1 MGLLLQEDYSSFDTL
16 ESRLQHVARGL
27 VVRTPQSGSSSAA
40 KGGVP
45 QLINGGYNS
54 QTVEQ
59 HQPTQQSAVPADG
72 VSNSQLMLPNAYP
85 GAQGMQSA
93 MGMIPTPG
101 SGIASSSGMI
111 PVKNE
116 PGVGVNSNT
125 LPNGMIPV
133 DAGNAAL
140 AGTSYQQQ
148 NGMIPVPGMMGHNH
162 MSSTLMGNGAPVLL
176 KQDNWSNPAQSPS
189 MIPVSV
195 LHCYSSTPGTKEL
208 SLTNLDRFLADCVNW
223 RHGRRWVQ

>member
-1 MGLLLQEDYSSFDTL
+1 MQEDYSNFETL

-45 QLINGGYNS
+45 QLTNGGYNI

-59 HQPTQQSAVPADG
+59 HQPSQQPAVPADG
-72 VSNSQLMLPNAYP
+72 VSNTQLMLPNAYP
-85 GAQGMQSA
+85 GAQGMQPA

-101 SGIASSSGMI
+101 SGIANSSGMA

-116 PGVGVNSNT
+116 PGVGVNSST

-133 DAGNAAL
+133 E
-140 AGTSYQQQ
+140 AGTSYQQA

-176 KQDNWSNPAQSPS
+176 KQDNWSNPSQSPS

-195 LHCYSSTPGTKEL
+195 LS
-208 SLTNLDRFLADCVNW
+208 
-223 RHGRRWVQ
+223 